1 MRERLDVLLVDRRLV
16 ESRTKGQWLIK
27 NGYVLVNNEKATKS
41 GKKID
46 NMAKIE
52 LIRQFPYVGIGGL
65 KLEFAIEKFSI
76 QINEKICADLGASV
90 GGFTDCLLKYGAKK
104 VYSIDTAS
112 GFLHPSLTCQ
122 NDKVVDL
129 SGVDV
134 RLLEKL
140 NDLVDIIVIDI
151 TFASLKDV
159 LPNTKYYLKQNG
171 DIIVLVKPIF
181 EVDFKNSD
189 NFEVISDKPRLKQI
203 LYELIEWGFNHN
215 IYPQD
220 IIKSPLL
227 GKGGSIE
234 YFIHFKILKRNLKNN
249 KEKINEKINSLF
261 QNIP

>member
-1 MRERLDVLLVDRRLV
+1 MRERLDILLVDRRLV

-27 NGYVLVNNEKATKS
+27 NGYVLVNNEKATKL

-52 LIRQFPYVGIGGL
+52 LIRQFPYVGMGGL
-65 KLEFAIEKFSI
+65 KLEYAIEKFSI
-76 QINEKICADLGASV
+76 QVKEKICADLGASV

-112 GFLHPSLTCQ
+112 SFLHPSLTCQ
-122 NDKVVDL
+122 NDKVIDL
-129 SGVDV
+129 SGVDA

-140 NDLVDIIVIDI
+140 NDFVDIIVIDI
-151 TFASLKDV
+151 TFASLKDI
-159 LPNTKYYLKQNG
+159 LPNTISYLNQNG

-181 EVDFKNSD
+181 EGDFKNSD
-189 NFEVISDKPRLKQI
+189 SFEVITDAHRLKKI
-203 LYELIEWGFNHN
+203 LCELTEWGFNHN
-215 IYPQD
+215 FYPQD

-234 YFIHFKILKRNLKNN
+234 YFIHFKIMKRNLRDY

-261 QNIP
+261 T

>member
-1 MRERLDVLLVDRRLV
+1 MRERLDILLVERRLV

-27 NGYVLVNNEKATKS
+27 NGYVLVNEKATKS

-52 LIRQFPYVGIGGL
+52 LIRQFPYVGMGGL

-76 QINEKICADLGASV
+76 QVKEKICADLGASV

-122 NDKVVDL
+122 NEKVVEL
-129 SGVDV
+129 SGVDA
-134 RLLEKL
+134 RLLDKL
-140 NDLVDIIVIDI
+140 NDLVDIVVVDI

-159 LPNTKYYLKQNG
+159 LPNTIYYLKQNG

-181 EVDFKNSD
+181 EGDFKNSD
-189 NFEVISDKPRLKQI
+189 KFEVISNKPRLKQI
-203 LYELIEWGFNHN
+203 LCELIEWGFNHDF
-215 IYPQD
+215 YLQD

-227 GKGGSIE
+227 GKGV
-234 YFIHFKILKRNLKNN
+234 
-249 KEKINEKINSLF
+249 
-261 QNIP
+261 Q